1 MKWVT
6 AVAFSLLGTLLSVL
20 AGYFVDKAL
29 SAPTTTLA
37 MADCVM
43 SAICVF
49 TAVPSFMLAWHC
61 YVHME
66 D

>member
-29 SAPTTTLA
+29 SAPDTTLA
-37 MADCVM
+37 MAHSTMC
-43 SAICVF
+43 AICVF

-61 YVHME
+61 FTYVR